1 MPSLSMCTV
10 KQLCASHYVR
20 VLLQRLMVL
29 VDNVS
34 DYVSLVL
41 IRSLVSWP
49 RSGPSSTL
57 FAQDPVA
64 ALAQRHLFLLCMD
77 LINGYSQRSEKKEIL
92 WVSSLYQLLPR
103 ENKKPGKQNK
113 KKWLV
118 AGKTHLAAAVLI
130 RKQFSRPTAT
140 RSSRGA
146 KKPWKSVI
154 E

>member
-57 FAQDPVA
+57 FA
-64 ALAQRHLFLLCMD
+64 
-77 LINGYSQRSEKKEIL
+77 
-92 WVSSLYQLLPR
+92 
-103 ENKKPGKQNK
+103 
-113 KKWLV
+113 
-118 AGKTHLAAAVLI
+118 
-130 RKQFSRPTAT
+130 
-140 RSSRGA
+140 
-146 KKPWKSVI
+146 
-154 E
+154 

>member
-113 KKWLV
+113 KVVSGWKNSSCCCGPNQEIVFPANTL
-118 AGKTHLAAAVLI
+118 
-130 RKQFSRPTAT
+130 KQ
-140 RSSRGA
+140 SRGA